1 MTPDSQAVGMRGGP
15 AVGPGNKMSE
25 KSPHE
30 QQGEGVTALSREIML
45 KAGKAIFLIDSI
57 HALVGSLYLTSRR
70 ILFMAETG
78 TRCKAHPGREPRRR
92 DGVLHFHAYHDDIHS
107 ISIQEHGLALNMTLT
122 TQSRERYTFIPDYL
136 RDWIDEFDRSC
147 LPLKSLPT
155 RLG

>member
-1 MTPDSQAVGMRGGP
+1 MLD
-15 AVGPGNKMSE
+15 

-30 QQGEGVTALSREIML
+30 QQGEGVTPLSQEKML

-57 HALVGSLYLTSRR
+57 HALVGGLFLTSRR

-78 TRCKAHPGREPRRR
+78 LRCRAESDRGSPRR
-92 DGVLHFHAYHDDIHS
+92 DGVLYFNAFHDDIRS
-107 ISIQEHGLALNMTLT
+107 IAVQEQGLALNVTLT

>member
-1 MTPDSQAVGMRGGP
+1 M
-15 AVGPGNKMSE
+15 GPGNKMYK

-30 QQGEGVTALSREIML
+30 QQGEGVTARSRETML

-57 HALVGSLYLTSRR
+57 HALVGSLFLTSRR

-78 TRCKAHPGREPRRR
+78 VRCQAHSGREPPDR
-92 DGVLHFHAYHDDIHS
+92 DGVLYFNAYHDDIRS
-107 ISIQEHGLALNMTLT
+107 ISVQEQGLALNMTLT